1 MAPPEL
7 DWMDT
12 GWEASAPVAEGQV
25 VEAPL
30 VGVPVLGAQVAEALE
45 EVDQAAEDRVLDVRE
60 VRAPVAE
67 VPATAR
73 AAGDGVAARRQLTC
87 GPELA
92 AAAARHL
99 FLEWWPALR
108 AELLAEAASR
118 RKKNSSRF
126 LAR

>member
-1 MAPPEL
+1 M
-7 DWMDT
+7 
-12 GWEASAPVAEGQV
+12 
-25 VEAPL
+25 
-30 VGVPVLGAQVAEALE
+30 
-45 EVDQAAEDRVLDVRE
+45 
-60 VRAPVAE
+60 RAPVAE

-99 FLEWWPALR
+99 FLEWWPDLR
-108 AELLAEAASR
+108 VELLAEAASR

-126 LAR
+126 SAR